1 MTAPTPAQAGYEA
14 LHASIRRRQ
23 PAHLWVAWDAVNEI
37 NGGIPGEPLR
47 EDWEA
52 AVKAAMDAAVQGLL
66 AVAGTT
72 LDEVTAAV
80 MGVVGPREQPPGS
93 PS

>member
-14 LHASIRRRQ
+14 LHASIARRQ
-23 PAHLWVAWDAVNEI
+23 PTHLWVAWGAVNEI

-52 AVKAAMDAAVQGLL
+52 AAKAAMEAAVQGLL
-66 AVAGTT
+66 AAAGTT
-72 LDEVTAAV
+72 MDEVTAAV
-80 MGVVGPREQPPGS
+80 MGVVDADRQPPGAS
-93 PS
+93 S